1 MGKHLSYIFLIVV
14 LVLLWVFFSRNERK
28 VENFKIEKNSIDV
41 QGLEFRENIKD
52 GGFYI
57 IKAQQAEVSEDFR
70 LISMTEC
77 KVFYKTDRYQIE
89 IFSDVCQIIRD
100 ENITLKDSITGS
112 FNSYSFKTGEKGLFE
127 YDFKTQQGKVTNGM
141 VVDSEGIKLRSDEGE
156 FDRTDMQ
163 IRFIGKVEVDYAG

>member
-100 ENITLKDSITGS
+100 ENITLKDNITGS

-156 FDRTDMQ
+156 FDRIDMQ